1 MRKPASIGVSG
12 PSRTRAYIWSALAV
26 LTCPC
31 HLPLLLAL
39 FAGSSFVAALGANW
53 IIAVVVLAGLFL
65 LCLSR
70 ALRAFQTKS

>member
-1 MRKPASIGVSG
+1 M
-12 PSRTRAYIWSALAV
+12 

>member
-1 MRKPASIGVSG
+1 MFNLCSSTWPKSQL
-12 PSRTRAYIWSALAV
+12 RADW
-26 LTCPC
+26 
-31 HLPLLLAL
+31 AL